1 MEHYS
6 VLLKESIKILNIK
19 ANGVYVDCT
28 LGRAGHTKAILQ
40 QLTTGKIVAF
50 DQDIAAITKVKQ
62 ELNDDRIVYVHDN
75 FKNLKA
81 NLIINGLKT
90 VDGIFYDLG
99 VSSPQFDEQD
109 RGFSYRFDAELDM
122 RMDQTNN
129 ALTAKKVVNDFS
141 EQALAEILFK
151 YGDEKF
157 AWSIVKNIVKARQKQ
172 AINTTFQLVDII
184 KASLPQ
190 KVLKQKKHPA
200 KKTFQALRIFINDE
214 LNAIRE
220 SLEQAITMLNDGGI
234 LAVITFHSLEE
245 RVVKEF
251 FKKYTKVVT
260 DPVKD
265 KLPVM
270 HEKVTTGFTLLTK
283 KGIEPS
289 DDEIGENRRSHSAK
303 LWALRKEVKHENI

>member
-141 EQALAEILFK
+141 EQALADILFK

-157 AWSIVKNIVKARQKQ
+157 AWSIVKNIAKARQKQ

-220 SLEQAITMLNDGGI
+220 SLEQAITMLNDRGI

-270 HEKVTTGFTLLTK
+270 HEKVTTGF
-283 KGIEPS
+283 
-289 DDEIGENRRSHSAK
+289 DEIGENRRSHSAK

>member
-190 KVLKQKKHPA
+190 KVLKQKK
-200 KKTFQALRIFINDE
+200 TSR
-214 LNAIRE
+214 
-220 SLEQAITMLNDGGI
+220 
-234 LAVITFHSLEE
+234 
-245 RVVKEF
+245 
-251 FKKYTKVVT
+251 
-260 DPVKD
+260 
-265 KLPVM
+265 
-270 HEKVTTGFTLLTK
+270 
-283 KGIEPS
+283 
-289 DDEIGENRRSHSAK
+289 
-303 LWALRKEVKHENI
+303 

>member
-99 VSSPQFDEQD
+99 VSSPQ
-109 RGFSYRFDAELDM
+109 S
-122 RMDQTNN
+122 TNKTVDSHID
-129 ALTAKKVVNDFS
+129 LT
-141 EQALAEILFK
+141 
-151 YGDEKF
+151 
-157 AWSIVKNIVKARQKQ
+157 
-172 AINTTFQLVDII
+172 
-184 KASLPQ
+184 
-190 KVLKQKKHPA
+190 
-200 KKTFQALRIFINDE
+200 
-214 LNAIRE
+214 LN
-220 SLEQAITMLNDGGI
+220 
-234 LAVITFHSLEE
+234 
-245 RVVKEF
+245 
-251 FKKYTKVVT
+251 
-260 DPVKD
+260 
-265 KLPVM
+265 
-270 HEKVTTGFTLLTK
+270 
-283 KGIEPS
+283 
-289 DDEIGENRRSHSAK
+289 
-303 LWALRKEVKHENI
+303 

>member
-220 SLEQAITMLNDGGI
+220 SLEQAITMLNDGVI

-245 RVVKEF
+245 RVFKEF

-303 LWALRKEVKHENI
+303 LW

>member
-1 MEHYS
+1 
-6 VLLKESIKILNIK
+6 
-19 ANGVYVDCT
+19 
-28 LGRAGHTKAILQ
+28 
-40 QLTTGKIVAF
+40 
-50 DQDIAAITKVKQ
+50 
-62 ELNDDRIVYVHDN
+62 
-75 FKNLKA
+75 
-81 NLIINGLKT
+81 
-90 VDGIFYDLG
+90 
-99 VSSPQFDEQD
+99 
-109 RGFSYRFDAELDM
+109 
-122 RMDQTNN
+122 MDQTNN

-190 KVLKQKKHPA
+190 KGFTQKKHPA

-260 DPVKD
+260 DPGK
-265 KLPVM
+265 
-270 HEKVTTGFTLLTK
+270 
-283 KGIEPS
+283 
-289 DDEIGENRRSHSAK
+289 R
-303 LWALRKEVKHENI
+303 

>member
-190 KVLKQKKHPA
+190 KVLKQKNIPLKKHSKHCA
-200 KKTFQALRIFINDE
+200 F
-214 LNAIRE
+214 
-220 SLEQAITMLNDGGI
+220 
-234 LAVITFHSLEE
+234 
-245 RVVKEF
+245 
-251 FKKYTKVVT
+251 
-260 DPVKD
+260 
-265 KLPVM
+265 
-270 HEKVTTGFTLLTK
+270 LLTM
-283 KGIEPS
+283 
-289 DDEIGENRRSHSAK
+289 N
-303 LWALRKEVKHENI
+303 

>member
-129 ALTAKKVVNDFS
+129 ALTAKKS
-141 EQALAEILFK
+141 CQ
-151 YGDEKF
+151 
-157 AWSIVKNIVKARQKQ
+157 
-172 AINTTFQLVDII
+172 
-184 KASLPQ
+184 
-190 KVLKQKKHPA
+190 
-200 KKTFQALRIFINDE
+200 
-214 LNAIRE
+214 
-220 SLEQAITMLNDGGI
+220 
-234 LAVITFHSLEE
+234 
-245 RVVKEF
+245 
-251 FKKYTKVVT
+251 
-260 DPVKD
+260 
-265 KLPVM
+265 
-270 HEKVTTGFTLLTK
+270 
-283 KGIEPS
+283 
-289 DDEIGENRRSHSAK
+289 
-303 LWALRKEVKHENI
+303 